1 MRHIPRCSK
10 SGMTTWKCHVVAAL
24 GDVFA
29 FFGTGRLAKELYD
42 DAGLDDAEEV
52 R

>member
-1 MRHIPRCSK
+1 
-10 SGMTTWKCHVVAAL
+10 MTTWKCHVVAAL